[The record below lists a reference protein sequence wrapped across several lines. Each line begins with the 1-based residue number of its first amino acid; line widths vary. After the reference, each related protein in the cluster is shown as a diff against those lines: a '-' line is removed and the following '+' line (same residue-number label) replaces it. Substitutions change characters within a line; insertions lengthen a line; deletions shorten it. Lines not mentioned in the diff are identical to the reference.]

1 MTHHHARG
9 GAGGDRASGGTAT
22 TEYRLA
28 HLQERLAREG
38 SGDMGIRLEIRGG
51 SLLLTGTVPSA
62 AHREEILRI
71 VAEVLPDV
79 PVRSDIG
86 LTDHSAPGRPEELS

>member
-1 MTHHHARG
+1 MTDHHAG
-9 GAGGDRASGGTAT
+9 PAAGGDRDPGATAT

-38 SGDMGIRLEIRGG
+38 SGDMGIRLEMRGG

-62 AHREEILRI
+62 ANREEILRI

>member
-1 MTHHHARG
+1 MTHHHAG
-9 GAGGDRASGGTAT
+9 AAAGGDRDGATAT

-38 SGDMGIRLEIRGG
+38 SGDMGIRLEMRGG

-62 AHREEILRI
+62 ANREEILRI

-79 PVRSDIG
+79 PVHSDIG
-86 LTDHSAPGRPEELS
+86 LTDHRAPDRPEELS